1 MSKKELS
8 VLVID
13 DDKIVRFIHRKVIES
28 LTEFNVTYYEAING
42 FEAMRTLNSLL
53 IYGRKM
59 PDLILVDLNMPVLDG
74 FGFIEA
80 FQKLNLAD
88 IKRTEIVI
96 VSSSEN
102 ARDLKR
108 SYELGI
114 NSFFQKPITK
124 ENIESMILEHMA
136 FAA

>member
-1 MSKKELS
+1 MSKKTLS

-13 DDKIVRFIHRKVIES
+13 DDKIVRFIHRRVVES
-28 LTEFNVTYYEAING
+28 LTEFNITYYEAING
-42 FEAMRTLNSLL
+42 SEAMRTLKSLL
-53 IYGRKM
+53 TYGRKM

-80 FQKLNLAD
+80 FQKMNLSVET
-88 IKRTEIVI
+88 KTEIVI

-102 ARDLKR
+102 AKDLKR

-114 NSFFQKPITK
+114 NSFLQKPITK
-124 ENIESMILEHMA
+124 ENIENVILEHLA